1 MMPLVALCADE
12 ERALLEEHDRADA
25 DHQRKGERRE
35 PSGEGLRQAELVREE
50 TEKEHADRTDERHV
64 EGHTKAHDLAVA
76 EMR

>member
-1 MMPLVALCADE
+1 MRNVPFWKSMTAPMQIISE
-12 ERALLEEHDRADA
+12 
-25 DHQRKGERRE
+25 KGERRE
-35 PSGEGLRQAELVREE
+35 PSGEGLRRAELVREE